1 MVLGWRYSMKHLFL
15 PPGSDRR
22 LVFYLAAEEYAAR
35 HLGELQ
41 HGDGTWKPSRKLPP
55 DSLQPAPEACRRGK
69 VIDRNPGTLVPAGLQ
84 GGLFFTWQTA
94 PTVIFGRNQVL
105 EAEVDTAY
113 CREHGVEMYR
123 RKSGGGCVYS
133 DRGNIML
140 SYIVPIGS
148 SSASSIICQG
158 RNDTEKVSGSY
169 DPTGY
174 SGSVPLS
181 SSPPGN
187 CGTAPSQGVAFV
199 FDKFLSQLSLA
210 LRRLGLDARR
220 SGRNDVMIGDRKV
233 SGNAFY
239 LLPGA
244 GIVHGTLLFDSD
256 FDAMN
261 SAITPSKAKIESKG
275 VPSVRQ
281 HVTNLKDELE
291 AIGRPMSI
299 DAFIGYLTEFFCTE
313 GSVSLDAS
321 QMHEVEEI
329 EKGYL
334 DPAFI
339 SGRKHG
345 YSLIREGTVSGVGQL
360 CVEIAMEG
368 ERISGC
374 SLSGDYFPLCEG
386 VDDLLS
392 GCLKGCPNERD
403 AAAMALKET
412 KLENYIMNFN
422 TEAFLELAFQE
433 GI

>member
-1 MVLGWRYSMKHLFL
+1 MKLLSL
-15 PPGSDRR
+15 PDNPSRR

-35 HLGELQ
+35 NLGGLLGSEGECRNHL
-41 HGDGTWKPSRKLPP
+41 
-55 DSLQPAPEACRRGK
+55 RGRS
-69 VIDRNPGTLVPAGLQ
+69 IPAGLQ

-94 PTVIFGRNQVL
+94 PTVIFGRNQVW

-140 SYIVPIGS
+140 SYI
-148 SSASSIICQG
+148 
-158 RNDTEKVSGSY
+158 T
-169 DPTGY
+169 
-174 SGSVPLS
+174 
-181 SSPPGN
+181 PGGN
-187 CGTAPSQGVAFV
+187 IAFT

-220 SGRNDVMIGDRKV
+220 SGRNDVMVGERKV

-256 FDAMN
+256 FDAMDR
-261 SAITPSKAKIESKG
+261 AITPSKAKIESKG
-275 VPSVRQ
+275 VASVRQ

-291 AIGRPMSI
+291 AAGRPMSM

-345 YSLIREGTVSGVGQL
+345 YSLIREGTVPGVGQL

-374 SLSGDYFPLCEG
+374 SLSGDYFPLREG

>member
-1 MVLGWRYSMKHLFL
+1 MKHLFL

-35 HLGELQ
+35 HLGELLR
-41 HGDGTWKPSRKLPP
+41 GDGTWKPSRKLQF
-55 DSLQPAPEACRRGK
+55 DSPQPASETCRRGK
-69 VIDRNPGTLVPAGLQ
+69 VIDCNPETLVPAGLQ

-140 SYIVPIGS
+140 SYI
-148 SSASSIICQG
+148 
-158 RNDTEKVSGSY
+158 TLSGSI
-169 DPTGY
+169 
-174 SGSVPLS
+174 
-181 SSPPGN
+181 
-187 CGTAPSQGVAFV
+187 AFT

-244 GIVHGTLLFDSD
+244 GIVHGTLLFNSD

-275 VPSVRQ
+275 VASVRQ

-291 AIGRPMSI
+291 AIGRPMSM
-299 DAFIGYLTEFFCTE
+299 DAFIEYLTDFFCTE

-329 EKGYL
+329 EKDYL

-345 YSLIREGTVSGVGQL
+345 YSLIREGAVPGVGQL

-374 SLSGDYFPLCEG
+374 SLSGDYFPLREG
-386 VDDLLS
+386 VDELLG

>member
-1 MVLGWRYSMKHLFL
+1 M
-15 PPGSDRR
+15 
-22 LVFYLAAEEYAAR
+22 
-35 HLGELQ
+35 
-41 HGDGTWKPSRKLPP
+41 
-55 DSLQPAPEACRRGK
+55 RGRS
-69 VIDRNPGTLVPAGLQ
+69 IPAGLQ

-94 PTVIFGRNQVL
+94 PTVIFGRNQVW

-140 SYIVPIGS
+140 SYI
-148 SSASSIICQG
+148 
-158 RNDTEKVSGSY
+158 T
-169 DPTGY
+169 
-174 SGSVPLS
+174 
-181 SSPPGN
+181 PGGN
-187 CGTAPSQGVAFV
+187 IAFT

-220 SGRNDVMIGDRKV
+220 SGRNDVMVGERKV

-256 FDAMN
+256 FDAMDR
-261 SAITPSKAKIESKG
+261 AITPSKAKIESKG
-275 VPSVRQ
+275 VASVRQ

-291 AIGRPMSI
+291 AAGRPMSM

-345 YSLIREGTVSGVGQL
+345 YSLIREGTVPGVGQL

-374 SLSGDYFPLCEG
+374 SLSGDYFPLREG